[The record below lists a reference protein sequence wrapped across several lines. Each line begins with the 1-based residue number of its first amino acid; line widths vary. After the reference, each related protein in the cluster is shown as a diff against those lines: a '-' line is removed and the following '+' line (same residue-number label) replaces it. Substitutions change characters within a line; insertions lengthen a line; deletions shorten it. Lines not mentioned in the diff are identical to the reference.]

1 MRLSE
6 RLRFNVENLAF
17 QQEQAEITAMAASLA
32 QIVGMVK
39 FFKLA
44 CLQYALLKFVA
55 EVSRILILM
64 EESTIGLKMNDTMIC

>member
-17 QQEQAEITAMAASLA
+17 QQEQAEITAMAASLD

-64 EESTIGLKMNDTMIC
+64 EESTIGLKMNDIMIC

>member
-1 MRLSE
+1 MRLSESE

-39 FFKLA
+39 FFNLA
-44 CLQYALLKFVA
+44 C
-55 EVSRILILM
+55 
-64 EESTIGLKMNDTMIC
+64 